1 MISLAPLLIESKKQY
16 VFIVNGALGPFLGCG
31 GLENPARVR
40 TGSVEGPLRLTKV
53 DWMTLISPPPPP
65 SRSSRRSQAERSTES
80 RERLL
85 SAAIRLLKDGGYSAA
100 SVKAIA
106 AEAGMSLGS
115 LQHHF
120 PTKAKLMTA
129 VVERLAEK
137 RLATYQAQ
145 AEVIADPLARYIS
158 SFDSTW
164 ALVKEPEFVAVL
176 EILLARRSDPEL
188 WSESEAAIEA
198 TEAFL
203 KQWVSRLAAD
213 VGDPPA
219 VAQFRRS
226 LSNTFLY
233 GLAMQLTVGMDPA
246 EAEELAKYWKAL
258 TILAGGHPEI
268 LPRYLW
274 TSPSAKDDPD

>member
-1 MISLAPLLIESKKQY
+1 MTPTPSS
-16 VFIVNGALGPFLGCG
+16 
-31 GLENPARVR
+31 PARHRV
-40 TGSVEGPLRLTKV
+40 
-53 DWMTLISPPPPP
+53 
-65 SRSSRRSQAERSTES
+65 SRRSQAERSTES

-85 SAAIRLLKDGGYSAA
+85 AAAILLLRNGGYSAA

-137 RLATYQAQ
+137 RLAAYQSDDKG
-145 AEVIADPLARYIS
+145 IATPLARYVG

-188 WSESEAAIEA
+188 WAESQSAIEA
-198 TEAFL
+198 NEAFL
-203 KQWVSRLAAD
+203 KQRVAKLGAD

-219 VAQFRRS
+219 VALFRRS

-233 GLAMQLTVGMDPA
+233 GLAMQLAIGMDPSA
-246 EAEELAKYWKAL
+246 AEELAAYWKSL
-258 TILAGGHPEI
+258 TILAGQHPEL
-268 LPRYLW
+268 LPRALW
-274 TSPSAKDDPD
+274 AHPEASPGSD

>member
-1 MISLAPLLIESKKQY
+1 MSDLFRRGRP
-16 VFIVNGALGPFLGCG
+16 
-31 GLENPARVR
+31 
-40 TGSVEGPLRLTKV
+40 TKV
-53 DWMTLISPPPPP
+53 DFMTPNSSPPA
-65 SRSSRRSQAERSTES
+65 RKGGSRRSQAERSTES

-85 SAAIRLLKDGGYSAA
+85 AATIRLLRNGGYSAA

-129 VVERLAEK
+129 VVERLADK
-137 RLATYQAQ
+137 RLAAYQAN
-145 AEVIADPLARYIS
+145 AEVVADPLARYVG

-164 ALVKEPEFVAVL
+164 ALVKEPEFMAVL

-188 WSESEAAIEA
+188 WAESQAAID
-198 TEAFL
+198 TNEAFL
-203 KQWVSRLAAD
+203 KQWVTKLGAD
-213 VGDPPA
+213 VGDSPA

-233 GLAMQLTVGMDPA
+233 GLAMQLAVGMDPA
-246 EAEELAKYWKAL
+246 EVEELAAYWKAL
-258 TILAGGHPEI
+258 TVLAGRHPQL
-268 LPRYLW
+268 LPRALW
-274 TSPSAKDDPD
+274 APPEASSGAA

>member
-1 MISLAPLLIESKKQY
+1 
-16 VFIVNGALGPFLGCG
+16 
-31 GLENPARVR
+31 
-40 TGSVEGPLRLTKV
+40 
-53 DWMTLISPPPPP
+53 
-65 SRSSRRSQAERSTES
+65 
-80 RERLL
+80 
-85 SAAIRLLKDGGYSAA
+85 
-100 SVKAIA
+100 
-106 AEAGMSLGS
+106 MSLGS

-120 PTKAKLMTA
+120 PTKARLMTA

-137 RLATYQAQ
+137 RLDVYRAQ
-145 AEVIADPLARYIS
+145 AEVIADPLARYVG

-188 WSESEAAIEA
+188 RAESEAAIEGNETA
-198 TEAFL
+198 M

-219 VAQFRRS
+219 VAHFRRS

-246 EAEELAKYWKAL
+246 EAEELAAFWKAL
-258 TILAGGHPEI
+258 ILLAGRHPEL
-268 LPRYLW
+268 LPPHLW
-274 TSPSAKDDPD
+274 TAPPAGAQEP

>member
-1 MISLAPLLIESKKQY
+1 MTASP
-16 VFIVNGALGPFLGCG
+16 
-31 GLENPARVR
+31 PAR
-40 TGSVEGPLRLTKV
+40 
-53 DWMTLISPPPPP
+53 PP
-65 SRSSRRSQAERSTES
+65 RSRRSQAERSTES

-85 SAAIRLLKDGGYSAA
+85 TATIRLLRDGGYSAA

-120 PTKAKLMTA
+120 PTKARLMTA

-137 RLATYQAQ
+137 RLDVYRAQ
-145 AEVIADPLARYIS
+145 AEVIADPLARYVG

-188 WSESEAAIEA
+188 RAESEAAIEGNETA
-198 TEAFL
+198 M

-219 VAQFRRS
+219 VAHFRRS

-246 EAEELAKYWKAL
+246 EAEELAAFWKAL
-258 TILAGGHPEI
+258 ILLAGRHPEL
-268 LPRYLW
+268 LPPHLW
-274 TSPSAKDDPD
+274 TAPQAGAQEL